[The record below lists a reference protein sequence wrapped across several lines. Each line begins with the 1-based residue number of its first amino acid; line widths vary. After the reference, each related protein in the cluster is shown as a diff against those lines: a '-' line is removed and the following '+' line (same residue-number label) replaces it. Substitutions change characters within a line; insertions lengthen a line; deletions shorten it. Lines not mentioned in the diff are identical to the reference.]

1 MVDETVPGGAGA
13 QQGTGSD
20 LPAAFMTWRRT
31 ANIKRMPGMILMPRW
46 TAEHEPWVQA
56 AIAEHLAD
64 DVGSPDLVRF
74 ARGRW
79 RFRKPGRRGADA
91 AWPPRPPGERE
102 FLALIARL
110 VDIVRKRDRKA
121 MAAVRAEQTTK
132 SRARHRAIVDAYMR
146 ASTPRERNQKALAE
160 ALGVSVRT
168 VGAALKLVRSA
179 KLTPRNSVQRINRS
193 DYSLT

>member
-1 MVDETVPGGAGA
+1 
-13 QQGTGSD
+13 
-20 LPAAFMTWRRT
+20 
-31 ANIKRMPGMILMPRW
+31 
-46 TAEHEPWVQA
+46 
-56 AIAEHLAD
+56 
-64 DVGSPDLVRF
+64 
-74 ARGRW
+74 
-79 RFRKPGRRGADA
+79 
-91 AWPPRPPGERE
+91 
-102 FLALIARL
+102 
-110 VDIVRKRDRKA
+110 

>member
-1 MVDETVPGGAGA
+1 MKLYGRRRGTAGD
-13 QQGTGSD
+13 GERP
-20 LPAAFMTWRRT
+20 PAAFMTWRRT

-91 AWPPRPPGERE
+91 AS
-102 FLALIARL
+102 AT
-110 VDIVRKRDRKA
+110 
-121 MAAVRAEQTTK
+121 AAAWRA
-132 SRARHRAIVDAYMR
+132 
-146 ASTPRERNQKALAE
+146 
-160 ALGVSVRT
+160 
-168 VGAALKLVRSA
+168 
-179 KLTPRNSVQRINRS
+179 
-193 DYSLT
+193 